1 MKFFSMPLWKIILII
16 ISGLVLTGGLTLG
29 IMFITNNLEEEK
41 VYPEEILFV
50 YDETDQ
56 TSYNVTTD
64 FEITITTNTKEVNQ
78 DKVTLSLVGEQE
90 SKKGYIT
97 DGNIIVPKTVKIDT
111 AFKVEL
117 VKNRYSG
124 LDEDWVRGGISTLTA
139 TSENELIDAIR
150 TTIAVDVPVSEI
162 SLQLFDSADTEFEN
176 AKTNITVGST
186 FVAKTIF
193 NPLKS
198 EYIYSNNNIKKEVFY
213 ESLSQN
219 ITFDNETGL
228 FNATQINLNSETST
242 IKAYTFRTAKD
253 RETVFAKYAG
263 MTGTDF
269 YNAII
274 TELKNNSTICVST
287 EIKVSVV
294 PVNISYFA
302 VSLSSSITNP
312 INITTNKIFTISG
325 NSKTSRFDSSLG
337 ITIQGEEVQ
346 EGLPENLNSMIKHV
360 GIVLYYFD
368 TDLQKYVLATEDKI
382 EVLNSSDTI
391 TLENDDGLMVNYYL
405 PDILPSD
412 PNAYNWEIVTSIPD
426 LDIMMEVYLFEENLD
441 GTKTLYTGDDDEVD
455 FFDVY
460 LYSVES
466 QETAVRWNNTD
477 DIELVLTYEEDS
489 NISPSSTS
497 SFYDAEKDY
506 MYIDENNLYQQK
518 ELFVTFKETEIP
530 EDKTALLG
538 YQGFNYDK
546 YGIINIGE
554 DSYVFYHLSN
564 DYLTVNKYMTG
575 MELYFATI
583 ITTIDGDPI
592 YTEDGW
598 YTIAQLSENF
608 IRVVISETLDVAK
621 IASSSA
627 YEVDTAKKFYTK
639 EVGETNPYDI
649 TYIPTG
655 SKDAVELKVTQ
666 LDLDELTTFEN
677 SIKNTGLDASKDK
690 LRVMAYRDGNYYDFF
705 DVNTLTDTENVTISL
720 KISFNQ
726 SKYETY
732 FPNYNLSGSDNGII
746 FSLYYE
752 YYNTIETRYYKIS
765 ENPDLAIYSAQPVE
779 ALYSYENMENP
790 LVPQNPMNV
799 RIKSDAI
806 SIAFAENETPIDNLT
821 ELNNRLKVVLLD
833 QYGRE
838 VDPNDGF
845 YDYILE
851 TSNTNAVSIN
861 RLEKTISFYA
871 VNGVTSTLHGYVVD
885 RNNNRVKAVDESGI
899 YIEGENL
906 VTTRLTFFIESDG
919 VSRVTYDTSTEVG
932 VIDENNFVVCEDI
945 NEGIVVNKNGLSTQ
959 EHSIK
964 LKDIIRVYTGE
975 YTDESA
981 PIETLK
987 FKFSASYYSKL
998 SESSKAEL
1006 FTASN
1011 SFFKLKNDLED
1022 IDGQNLTADTNIT
1035 EISLSYNAGID
1046 ITLEFTVY
1054 DDSGIVD
1061 LSLILVINKT
1071 ASFNNLFATYASTA
1085 DYRANVVN
1093 QVNEQTGDI
1102 VYLGVYAQDEL
1113 DIKSFL
1119 PISILGQENPK
1130 MDTIKIV
1137 GENFTCANNILKFD
1151 DVFEN
1156 TPRTIK
1162 VYYEEISSYTA
1173 YTSITFNVN
1182 PNFVIKECEQEPGKN
1197 IDILTDDLDF
1207 EKHYNIVRIDNSGV
1221 KDINIQF
1228 ENISNTKYLRINNTP
1243 INIGIERLQP
1253 INLSI
1258 GEYVK
1263 QTFKMTYNTLGVPLD
1278 VKDNLGN
1285 LVTFDLF
1292 ITADFTITDFIN
1304 TAFIYESGKMSNI
1317 SSEVNYDGGLRLYLV
1332 ENGFYYYKND
1342 VTFKGTDY
1350 RFDYDTAGNN
1360 YVKQFAQEFR
1370 VATIKEQFLN
1380 ITDAISITI
1389 TNTQASN
1396 LALAKIRMPVMI
1408 SGFGDKFAQ
1417 YTNDD
1422 YTIIQMLNTLQDET
1436 VYEEVDANN
1445 TYKLIYDLSNTD
1457 DITALENNSFG
1468 LVYTSLIANGN
1479 GVRYLEMKDIAI
1491 HEVYRIVD
1499 DEKVSLSSTL
1509 ARIEGDNIIFSH
1521 LNKDFEA
1528 YVVVSARIVGAN
1540 SQNRDRSQ
1548 TVYFRYKVVGDIDID
1563 EVIYPYFDYDTEN
1576 TDIKAEF
1583 INVGLNETVTVNLE
1597 ETFDITNSSAN
1608 TNETEPDY
1616 EGFKKQDKTRFFVFG
1631 DNSTVQYRVVSLSVN
1646 DVDSNVSSYFEISF
1660 ENGIMT
1666 IKRINSPIVENS
1678 KMILVIEKSYTDIV
1692 GSEQLYT
1699 FYVNSGKTYIL
1710 DYKRDGV
1717 SLIPDKGELNIN
1729 TYNTRDFKLTFE
1741 LKEQSIGGSADTT
1754 VTENIL
1760 GFSYTDPT
1768 NTTAQSI
1775 YTSKPELVF
1784 NANNYIYT
1792 LSFRLDNFM
1801 GEDFVS
1807 YLYIYTSQGLVQ
1819 TIKVNIESNVAVKM
1833 NKNDNILGGEE
1844 ITAESL
1850 IQSLNYNGKSIDT
1863 YETYDKTIVFAEIL
1877 EGNEYINL
1885 SDTSTSINV
1894 AQLKENITIRTKIH
1908 ITILDTVEGNNIGVY
1923 SFEYSFTVKANLV
1936 YSDVNKTIVQS
1947 NPNYAATVVIS
1958 DNNVYYAGEVIEIDN
1973 INNSL
1978 NILSTLNNSNT
1989 IIRGDN
1995 LDTFTSVSVQCTS
2008 EYVTSASVEGN
2019 THLATINT
2027 KTILTLES
2035 VKIVVLIEVQY
2046 SFKNDSAEAY
2056 TYNFYINYE
2065 FTINK
2070 NTNLSQN
2077 YPDPDNTGSMK
2088 AEYITVKTV
2097 DSNKVSKE
2105 YENFFVT
2112 KADLAPNDNF
2122 VITPVTAGSTKYTKL
2137 TSGIQVTTGETIGEY
2152 TKITHIN
2159 SKVIDTM
2166 ETMGTD
2172 NSFYVLRNN
2181 ISSGVINKET
2191 FVYTKTSSR
2200 ILVDSYFNI
2209 NKFEGSQT
2217 EGEERISNTSVYSVA
2232 VKELNNI
2239 KFDVSYINEFNEE
2252 ISLEGWNSVGIIRT
2266 EIGKDTL
2273 DYYGFCSF
2281 DFKFYKLS
2289 DQAGKSYVIFAITV
2303 NGVTIDYTV
2312 YLDEN
2317 VYSLKN
2323 VYIRENSDLLI
2334 KGEGGNA
2341 DTPVTGEDIYVED
2354 LIEDNSEYI
2363 LSQNRILT
2371 YQFNPAA
2378 TRTGVAF
2385 IRYIVNE
2392 TDVYNKQI
2400 NVTGEALENSR
2411 EIRED
2416 IGLRGCRY
2424 LGTYDSTSMNANL
2437 IPDNEIY
2444 LTGKAPKFVSR
2455 VNFLYNGIVIADNKL
2470 EELDIN
2476 YYSTNEHYVAFSE
2489 DRKVKLSAPY
2499 TGMTD
2504 AQGYM
2509 YEFKKDVK
2517 VYVETDSDDD
2527 GYVKITGVDNGG
2539 VATFAEYKDS
2549 TVKLEGTN
2557 TEFTTTEF
2565 YVRVDDLKTESGAKL
2580 INKDNVKIFY
2590 KTNGYSNLNHFF
2602 VASTDFSNSNY
2613 ANEVRFIV
2621 NNNVINALYAYRICI
2636 DFEVQEQTE
2645 LYVAGN
2651 DDYAANAV
2659 SNAKQ
2664 VTVSNI
2670 PSLVNLFKVKHVL
2683 NNDLLSIDDFNESS
2697 NATLNAQF
2705 FGLDIS
2711 ILNSVSEE
2719 DSYLKGYSESAYKI
2733 DEYLKSINFETGLH
2747 PVYMTESGL
2756 DNKNDYGYQTNGL
2769 VKYNSIEYN
2778 YLTLRQKQVS
2788 TTNEKAYDYDLVAQG
2803 ASNDGNYV
2811 MLLLDYKVNF
2821 GNEELHKYSMLL
2833 IKVMPDYVV
2842 TVEGQA
2848 TESLVDL
2855 DSSTNKTVRT
2865 NRNNPITREISSTE
2879 DKYSYDIAIF
2889 GTANENVLSVSHV
2902 NSSSVNIAKE
2912 MYYTYRNG
2920 YSATLNNNTAK
2931 LFTAPDMKAA
2941 SSISYLQ
2948 DTRWDT
2954 LERTALTIYG
2964 KKCVFGNKSYVI
2976 HIIDKYGYKIEL
2988 YFTLKAEQSPY
2999 VAYSGYNFIEG
3010 KSYVL
3015 GSEYYALS
3023 TAYNTSNTTTGSGLS
3038 VVTSEQKES
3047 VVRATSDYIT
3057 DIGIEPEKTFKD
3069 SIIIGGIN
3077 AYGYA
3082 ERPKT
3087 FRSIVEILNYFENT
3101 TNPDYDSQDI
3111 KKNKETGLKLLKSI
3125 ALPMSVTTTSQTA
3138 DLQTLAGLI
3147 KDSLQNQ
3154 IIALNKQTEFEAFVT
3169 SSAAADGSY
3178 TVKICKRLDETST
3191 FMTIKVFYKDSTYSY
3206 GDIEINFTNTLGLLE
3221 PDGSDAIKTFNTDAN
3236 NRDID
3241 NNINLSKDTEAA
3253 NLVTEYLQPFS
3264 IVSNNYNQY
3273 VSPSSIE
3280 NITLDK
3286 VEFLATDGITKI
3298 GAADVIEVTGNNP
3311 KLATNS
3317 TLVNFND
3324 GGDFDSYKHKGAD
3337 DAKKAAAFTVGYLD
3351 SYVYGEGHESGS
3363 GKSVVTNAVITLKYQ
3378 NGSDLETATI
3388 VINGATVSREYP
3400 EKLNVKE
3407 VHDGSSILIENVIKS
3422 TDSTLTG
3429 SEFNVYNDTLEVVLD
3444 PGVNIKFNITANTTS
3459 DDTYPNYSSTAIK
3472 ATVTKNAIYNYK
3484 ARYYVGISNSLN
3496 RAIDN
3501 TFDITI
3507 SNVEATGNYEIR
3519 YGGTVLLSSSVTTM
3533 TPFKVKKISE
3543 EIFNIENSAQWEGGD
3558 SIIKTKYYLINPV
3571 IKNHPDEDAKGKYF
3585 YRYRVDYN
3593 VKRAYDVTAVS
3604 SIVVKDYYKTNNG
3617 YVIPIKDWALG
3628 DTNKIALTS
3637 YGSTRAMSFDDVYK
3651 FNYVI
3656 NTSHA
3661 GSSGSAGAAFVDENG
3676 TLYTTSGF
3684 NITYHEIIL
3693 DMYIKASGFNGKFE
3707 VVNMDRDKKV
3717 GTIRIVL
3724 ENKDAAL
3731 VNAITTDTEENKDN
3745 AGLYKLSGQDIFIG
3759 INNISEDEK
3768 GYIYK
3773 TNDATAI
3780 SKVSESIPTTNKKE
3794 FYLSMDSGRKEN
3806 AELTYDAI
3814 KNLIGVNTA
3823 DSAFTNY
3830 HIYNVNGTYYNSS
3843 NLNSWTFTSTGTY
3856 VLKVINQSATN
3867 RSQISYHEITIY
3879 VYDVADIEEASY
3891 AIDYT
3896 GNTPGGDGKIAI
3908 NLTNLLGISTEYILS
3923 EEEVAAGKSS
3933 FRVLTDSSVN
3943 FVRNDINKIISKRIL
3958 ATNRVTGSIKTYLLT
3973 FYIYDKNTT
3982 TTTYKEVKFAVAGE
3996 NSFEIRS
4003 LKGLVNRTGEPT
4015 FYAVDSASGKM
4026 STLSADYI
4034 TTLKSDNDTVK
4045 TTIKYLMIYNT
4056 TGTTNN
4062 IMFID
4067 VIPYVYSNVFTGNL
4081 PVIHHVTGD
4090 YTMTGI
4096 ADAIKRNIINNS
4108 SLDISEITEIKVHK
4122 MHSTINNVFEDS
4134 IVDNEL
4140 FKREEKNKKVAHKY
4154 FVEYTFDGKTKFASF
4169 NFNYYVATEEK
4180 ASYNYISEVT
4190 NAASLV
4196 SIFKKNFNNPSTAPK
4211 FYEIIDGEVSNE
4223 ETTNIQLTNANNFVD
4238 KKYLVYHIQDGAEKY
4253 SVAGVKVYI
4262 YSNMITENIQAN
4274 VYDGISMTELNG
4286 LTLNPDAEKTYYMID
4301 DENNMILIDTYTKLV
4316 DSQRDGRDLV
4326 IVSTTEDGTEIKRY
4340 SEFKIN
4346 VYDKKEIDIAVY
4358 ENQVSYDLSSLFG
4371 DDANIYS
4378 IVNNGVKFSRENIL
4392 QNTIVSIQ
4400 GLDGTYYLVEKSG
4413 SIYMYHIN
4421 VYKFENTIEFVQKEF
4436 TFDLYEDIAMTDIVT
4451 ADLLGEVDPTAT
4463 IDYFVLSDVEFDA
4476 GIEITAESINE
4487 LRFNNYTIVSCDRGE
4502 YVVGSTFDIVVRIT
4516 TPIVDDD
4523 PSVVYKVVQVILTPP
4538 VEITCDNT
4546 QIPLEADNGMVVK
4559 IPTIIGPTGCMDIT
4573 YNIEE
4578 DELNGDIIFVYNN
4591 TEYALDANLP
4601 IERPGAYTFKVI
4613 YKQDDSN
4620 VFEIGSY
4627 VIETYQ

>member
-29 IMFITNNLEEEK
+29 ILFLTNKLEEEK

-64 FEITITTNTKEVNQ
+64 FEITITTNTDDVNQ
-78 DKVTLSLVGEQE
+78 SKVTLSLVGEQD

-97 DGNIIVPKTVKIDT
+97 DGNIIVPKTVEIDK

-176 AKTNITVGST
+176 AKTSITVGST

-198 EYIYSNNNIKKEVFY
+198 EFIYSNNNSKKEVFF

-219 ITFDNETGL
+219 IVFDSETGI
-228 FNATQINLNSETST
+228 FKATQINLNSEKST

-253 RETVFAKYAG
+253 RSTVLAKYSG
-263 MTGTDF
+263 MTGNEF

-274 TELKNNSTICVST
+274 TELKNNSSICVST
-287 EIKVSVV
+287 EIEISVV

-337 ITIQGEEVQ
+337 ITIQGEEIE
-346 EGLPENLNSMIKHV
+346 EGMSENLNSMIKHV

-368 TDLQKYVLATEDKI
+368 TDVQKYVIATEDQLSI
-382 EVLNSSDTI
+382 LNSSQTI
-391 TLENDDGLMVNYYL
+391 ILENGDGRYVSYYL
-405 PDILPSD
+405 PDTLPSD

-441 GTKTLYTGDDDEVD
+441 GTFTLYTGDDDEVD

-477 DIELVLTYEEDS
+477 DIELVLTYEENS

-546 YGIINIGE
+546 YGIFNIGD

-564 DYLTVNKYMTG
+564 DYLTVNKFMTG

-583 ITTIDGDPI
+583 ITTINGDPI
-592 YTEDGW
+592 YDEDGW

-621 IASSSA
+621 IAGNSA
-627 YEVDTAKKFYTK
+627 YEIDTAKKFYIK
-639 EVGETNPYDI
+639 EVGATNPYDI

-655 SKDAVELKVTQ
+655 SKNAVDLKITQ
-666 LDLDELTTFEN
+666 LDLVELTTFEN
-677 SIKNTGLDASKDK
+677 SIKNSGLDASKDK

-705 DVNTLTDTENVTISL
+705 DLNILADTENVTMSL
-720 KISFNQ
+720 KLSFNQ

-732 FPNYNLSGSDNGII
+732 FPNYNMGGSDKGII

-752 YYNTIETRYYKIS
+752 YYNTIETRYYRIS
-765 ENPDLAIYSAQPVE
+765 ENPDLAIYSAQPVQ
-779 ALYSYENMENP
+779 ALYSYEDMENP
-790 LVPQNPMNV
+790 LTPKNPIDV

-806 SIAFAENETPIDNLT
+806 SIAFSESETPIDNIS
-821 ELNNRLKVVLLD
+821 ELNNRIKVVLLD
-833 QYGRE
+833 QFERE

-851 TSNTNAVSIN
+851 TNNTNAISIN

-871 VNGVTSTLHGYVVD
+871 VNGVTSTLQGYVVD
-885 RNNNRVKAVDESGI
+885 RNNNRVKAVDANGN
-899 YIEGENL
+899 YIDGVNL
-906 VTTRLTFFIESDG
+906 VTTKLTFYIESDG
-919 VSRVTYDTSTEVG
+919 VSRVTYDTSADVG
-932 VIDENNFVVCEDI
+932 VIDENNFAVCEDI
-945 NEGIVVNKNGLSTQ
+945 NEGIVVNKNGLATN

-998 SESSKAEL
+998 SETSKGEL
-1006 FTASN
+1006 FTAEN
-1011 SFFKLKNDLED
+1011 SIFTLKNDLEE
-1022 IDGQNLTADTNIT
+1022 IEGENLTADTNIT
-1035 EISLSYNAGID
+1035 EISLRYNAGVD

-1054 DDSGIVD
+1054 DESGIVD

-1071 ASFNNLFATYASTA
+1071 ATFNNLFASYASTA

-1093 QVNEQTGDI
+1093 QVNEKTGDI

-1113 DIKSFL
+1113 DIKTFL
-1119 PISILGQENPK
+1119 PISILGQENPT
-1130 MDTIKIV
+1130 MDAGKIKIE
-1137 GENFTCANNILKFD
+1137 GESFTCTNGILKFD

-1162 VYYEEISSYTA
+1162 VYFETVSSYAA

-1182 PNFVIKECEQEPGKN
+1182 PNFVIKECEEKLGKN

-1207 EKHYNIVRIDNSGV
+1207 EKHYNIVRVDNSGV

-1228 ENISNTKYLRINNTP
+1228 ENISNTKYFRINNTP

-1258 GEYVK
+1258 GEYIV
-1263 QTFKMTYNTLGVPLD
+1263 QTFKMTYSVFGVPLD
-1278 VKDNLGN
+1278 VRDNLGN
-1285 LVTFDLF
+1285 LVTFDLLV
-1292 ITADFTITDFIN
+1292 TADFSITDFIN
-1304 TAFIYESGKMSNI
+1304 TAFIYESGKMSNL
-1317 SSEVNYDGGLRLYLV
+1317 SSEVNYDGGSRLYLI

-1342 VTFKGTDY
+1342 VTFKGTEY

-1360 YVKQFAQEFR
+1360 YVKQFTQEFR
-1370 VATIKEQFLN
+1370 VVSIKEQFLN
-1380 ITDAISITI
+1380 ITDAISVTI

-1396 LALAKIRMPVMI
+1396 IALAKIRMPIMI

-1422 YTIIQMLNTLQDET
+1422 YTIIQMLNTLQDES
-1436 VYEEVDANN
+1436 VYEEVNANN
-1445 TYKLIYDLSNTD
+1445 TYKLVYDLSNEED
-1457 DITALENNSFG
+1457 VNILENNGFG
-1468 LVYTSLIANGN
+1468 LVYTSLVPNGN
-1479 GVRYLEMKDIAI
+1479 GVRYLEMKNIEI

-1499 DEKVSLSSTL
+1499 GKKVALSSTL
-1509 ARIEGDNIIFSH
+1509 ARIEDENIIFSH

-1528 YVVVSARIVGAN
+1528 YVVVKVTIKGAN

-1548 TVYFRYKVVGDIDID
+1548 TVYYRYKVMGDIDID
-1563 EVIYPYFDYDTEN
+1563 EVIYPYYDYDTEN
-1576 TDIKAEF
+1576 TDTKAEY
-1583 INVGLNETVTVNLE
+1583 IDIRLDQTVNINLE
-1597 ETFDITNSSAN
+1597 ETFDITNSNAN
-1608 TNETEPDY
+1608 VNESNPSY
-1616 EGFKKQDKTRFFVFG
+1616 EGFKKQDKTRFFVYG
-1631 DNSTVQYRVVSLSVN
+1631 DNSTVQYKAVSLTVN
-1646 DVDSNVSSYFEISF
+1646 GVDSNISSYFEISF
-1660 ENGIMT
+1660 ENGIMS
-1666 IKRINSPIVENS
+1666 IKRIGSPIVENS

-1699 FYVNSGKTYIL
+1699 FYINSGKIYIL
-1710 DYKRDGV
+1710 DYKRDGE
-1717 SLIPDKGELNIN
+1717 SLIPTKDELSIN
-1729 TYNTRDFKLTFE
+1729 TYTKQEFRLTFE

-1760 GFSYTDPT
+1760 GFSFTDPT

-1775 YTSKPELVF
+1775 YLNKPTLEF
-1784 NANNYIYT
+1784 NTNNNIYT
-1792 LSFRLDNFM
+1792 LSFKLDKFM
-1801 GEDFVS
+1801 GEDFVT
-1807 YLYIYTSQGLVQ
+1807 YLYIYTSQGLIQ

-1833 NKNDNILGGEE
+1833 NKNDNIFGGAEV
-1844 ITAESL
+1844 TAESL

-1863 YETYDKTIVFAEIL
+1863 YETYDKTIVFEEVL
-1877 EGNEYINL
+1877 EGNEYLKL
-1885 SDTSTSINV
+1885 SDTSTAINV
-1894 AQLKENITIRTKIH
+1894 AQLKDNITIRTKIY
-1908 ITILDTVEGNNIGVY
+1908 ITIMDTVEGIDIGIY
-1923 SFEYSFTVKANLV
+1923 SFEYSFVVKANLI
-1936 YSDVNKTIVQS
+1936 YNDTDKTIVQS
-1947 NPNYAATVVIS
+1947 NVDYAASVIIS
-1958 DNNVYYAGEVIEIDN
+1958 DKNVYYAGEVIKIDN
-1973 INNSL
+1973 ISNSL

-1989 IIRGDN
+1989 IIRSDD
-1995 LDTFTSVSVQCTS
+1995 LDTFNSVDISYSS
-2008 EYVTSASVEGN
+2008 EYITSANVEGN
-2019 THLATINT
+2019 TQLATINT
-2027 KTILTLES
+2027 KSILTLES
-2035 VKIVVLIEVQY
+2035 VKVLVLIKIEY
-2046 SFKNDSAEAY
+2046 RFKNDLAEDY
-2056 TYNFYINYE
+2056 IYNFYLNYE
-2065 FTINK
+2065 FTIYK
-2070 NTNLSQN
+2070 NVNLLQN
-2077 YPDPDNTGSMK
+2077 YPDPDNTGNIN

-2097 DSNKVSKE
+2097 DTNKVSKE

-2112 KADLAPNDNF
+2112 KADLAPSDNF
-2122 VITPVTAGSTKYTKL
+2122 VITPVTAGNVKYTKL
-2137 TSGIQVTTGETIGEY
+2137 SNGTQVTTGETIGQF
-2152 TKITHIN
+2152 TKISHIN
-2159 SKVIDTM
+2159 TKIIDTIQ
-2166 ETMGTD
+2166 TMGTD
-2172 NSFYVLRNN
+2172 NSFYVLRDN
-2181 ISSGVINKET
+2181 ISSGVIIKES
-2191 FVYTKTSSR
+2191 FIYTKTSSR
-2200 ILVDSYFNI
+2200 ILVDSYFDI
-2209 NKFEGSQT
+2209 NKFEGSLT

-2252 ISLEGWNSVGIIRT
+2252 ISLESWNSVGIIRT

-2273 DYYGFCSF
+2273 DYYGFSSF
-2281 DFKFYKLS
+2281 TFKFYKLS
-2289 DQAGKSYVIFAITV
+2289 DQAGKSYVTFAVTI

-2354 LIEDNSEYI
+2354 LVEDNSEYI

-2378 TRTGVAF
+2378 TRTGIAF
-2385 IRYIVNE
+2385 IRYLVNGSE
-2392 TDVYNKQI
+2392 VYNKQI
-2400 NVTGEALENSR
+2400 NVNGSALENPT

-2416 IGLRGCRY
+2416 IGLKGCEY

-2437 IPDNEIY
+2437 IPDSAIY
-2444 LTGKAPKFVSR
+2444 LAGKAPKFVSR
-2455 VNFLYNGIVIADNKL
+2455 VNFLYNGVVIADNKL

-2517 VYVETDSDDD
+2517 VYVDPDSDND
-2527 GYVKITGVDNGG
+2527 GYVKITGVDNGS

-2557 TEFTTTEF
+2557 NEFATTEF
-2565 YVRVDDLKTESGAKL
+2565 YVRVDDLKTESGAKK

-2636 DFEVQEQTE
+2636 DFEVKEQTE
-2645 LYVAGN
+2645 LYTSQEG
-2651 DDYAANAV
+2651 YAANAV
-2659 SNAKQ
+2659 AKAKQ

-2670 PSLVNLFKVKHVL
+2670 SSLVNLFKVKHVL
-2683 NNDLLSIDDFNESS
+2683 NDNLISIDDFDESS

-2733 DEYLKSINFETGLH
+2733 DEYLKSNNFKTGLH
-2747 PVYMTESGL
+2747 PVYMTESGSD
-2756 DNKNDYGYQTNGL
+2756 DNTYGYKSNGL
-2769 VKYNSIEYN
+2769 VTYNSIEYN

-2811 MLLLDYKVNF
+2811 MLLLDYRVNF

-2848 TESLVDL
+2848 TESLNDL
-2855 DSSTNKTVRT
+2855 DSDSKNKTVRT
-2865 NRNNPITREISSTE
+2865 NRNNPITREISSA
-2879 DKYSYDIAIF
+2879 DGINYAYDIAVF
-2889 GTANENVLSVSHV
+2889 GHPNTNVLSISHV
-2902 NSSSVNIAKE
+2902 NSSSENVAKE
-2912 MYYTYRNG
+2912 MYYTYRDG

-2931 LFTAPDMKAA
+2931 LFTSPDMSA
-2941 SSISYLQ
+2941 SSTISSLQ
-2948 DTRWDT
+2948 DTRWT
-2954 LERTALTIYG
+2954 STGRTALTIYG
-2964 KKCVFGNKSYVI
+2964 KKCVFGNKNYVI

-3015 GSEYYALS
+3015 GSEYYALT

-3047 VVRATSDYIT
+3047 VVRGTSDYIT

-3087 FRSIVEILNYFENT
+3087 FRSIVEILNYFEST
-3101 TNPDYDSQDI
+3101 TNPSYASQDI
-3111 KKNKETGLKLLKSI
+3111 KKNKETGIKLLKSI
-3125 ALPMSVTTTSQTA
+3125 ALPISVTTTSQTA
-3138 DLQTLAGLI
+3138 DLKDLAGLI

-3154 IIALNKQTEFEAFVT
+3154 IIALNKQTEFQAYVT
-3169 SSAAADGSY
+3169 SAAAADGSY
-3178 TVKICKRLDETST
+3178 TVKICKRSDETST
-3191 FMTIKVFYKDSTYSY
+3191 FMTIKVFYKDSTYYY
-3206 GDIEINFTNTLGLLE
+3206 GDIEINFTNTLGLLA
-3221 PDGSDAIKTFNTDAN
+3221 PDGTDAIRTFNTDPN

-3241 NNINLSKDTEAA
+3241 KNISLSKDTEAA

-3273 VSPSSIE
+3273 ISPSSIE
-3280 NITLDK
+3280 NITLES
-3286 VEFLATDGITKI
+3286 VEFLATDGVTTIGVAEKI
-3298 GAADVIEVTGNNP
+3298 DVPGNNP

-3337 DAKKAAAFTVGYLD
+3337 NSKKAAAFTVGYLD

-3363 GKSVVTNAVITLKYQ
+3363 GKSVVTNAVITLKYS
-3378 NGSDLETATI
+3378 NGSDIETATI
-3388 VINGATVSREYP
+3388 VLNNATVSREYP

-3407 VHDGSSILIENVIKS
+3407 VHDGSSVSIQNVINS
-3422 TDSTLTG
+3422 TDSSLSS

-3444 PGVNIKFNITANTTS
+3444 PGVNIKFNVTASSS
-3459 DDTYPNYSSTAIK
+3459 DNSYPNYSSTALK

-3496 RAIDN
+3496 RAID
-3501 TFDITI
+3501 TTYSIILSD
-3507 SNVEATGNYEIR
+3507 VESTGNYEIR
-3519 YGGTVLLSSSVTTM
+3519 YNGTVLLSNSVTTM
-3533 TPFKVKKISE
+3533 TPFTVTKITE
-3543 EIFNIENSAQWEGGD
+3543 EKFNIENSAQWEGGD
-3558 SIIKTKYYLINPV
+3558 SIIKTKYYLINPT
-3571 IKNHPDEDAKGKYF
+3571 IKNHPDSDVKGKYF

-3593 VKRAYDVTAVS
+3593 VKRAYDVTSVS

-3637 YGSTRAMSFDDVYK
+3637 YGNTRAMSFDDVYK

-3661 GSSGSAGAAFVDENG
+3661 GGSSSAGAAFVDENG

-3693 DMYIKASGFNGKFE
+3693 DMYIKASGFNGNFE
-3707 VVNMDRDKKV
+3707 VANMDRDKKV

-3724 ENKDAAL
+3724 ENNDDAL
-3731 VNAITTDTEENKDN
+3731 TNAITTDTPENKDN
-3745 AGLYKLSGQDIFIG
+3745 AGLYKLSGLDIFIG

-3773 TNDATAI
+3773 TNNATAI
-3780 SKVSESIPTTNKKE
+3780 SKVTIPATNKKE

-3806 AELTYDAI
+3806 AELTYDML
-3814 KNLIGVNTA
+3814 KNLIGVNS

-3830 HIYNVNGTYYNSS
+3830 HIYNINGAYYNSS

-3856 VLKVINQSATN
+3856 VLKVINQSAAN
-3867 RSQISYHEITIY
+3867 RSKISYHEITVY
-3879 VYDVADIEEASY
+3879 VYDVADIEESSY

-3896 GNTPGGDGKIAI
+3896 GNAPGGDGKISI
-3908 NLTNLLGISTEYILS
+3908 NLTNLLGISTDYILS
-3923 EEEVAAGKSS
+3923 EEEVTAGNSS
-3933 FRVLTDSSVN
+3933 FKVLTDSSVS
-3943 FVRNDINKIISKRIL
+3943 FVRNDINKIVSKRIL
-3958 ATNRVTGSIKTYLLT
+3958 ATNKVTGSIKTYLLT
-3973 FYIYDKNTT
+3973 FYVYDKNTT

-4003 LKGLVNRTGEPT
+4003 LKGLVDRTGEPT

-4045 TTIKYLMIYNT
+4045 TTIKYLMVYNT
-4056 TGTTNN
+4056 TATTNN

-4081 PVIHHVTGD
+4081 PVIHHVTGN

-4108 SLDISEITEIKVHK
+4108 SLGISEITEIKVHR
-4122 MHSTINNVFEDS
+4122 MHSTINNVFEDG
-4134 IVDNEL
+4134 IIDTQE
-4140 FKREEKNKKVAHKY
+4140 FKREEKNKKVAYKY

-4180 ASYNYISEVT
+4180 ASYNYVSEVT

-4211 FYEIIDGEVSNE
+4211 FYEIINGEVSNE

-4238 KKYLVYHIQDGAEKY
+4238 KKYLVYHIKDGAEKY
-4253 SVAGVKVYI
+4253 SVASVKVYI

-4274 VYDGISMTELNG
+4274 VYDGISMSKLNG
-4286 LTLNPDAEKTYYMID
+4286 LTLNADAEKTYYMID
-4301 DENNMILIDTYTKLV
+4301 DENNMILITNYTKLI
-4316 DSQRDGRDLV
+4316 DSQRAGRDLV

-4340 SEFKIN
+4340 SEFNIN

-4358 ENQVSYDLSSLFG
+4358 ENQVSYDLSNLFG
-4371 DDANIYS
+4371 TDAKIYS
-4378 IVNNGVKFSRENIL
+4378 IVNNGVNFSRENIL
-4392 QNTIVSIQ
+4392 QNTIVTVQ
-4400 GLDGTYYLVEKSG
+4400 GLDGTYYLVEKNG

-4421 VYKFENTIEFVQKEF
+4421 VYKFENTVEFIQKEF
-4436 TFDLYEDIAMTDIVT
+4436 TFDLYENIEITDIVT
-4451 ADLLGEVDPTAT
+4451 DDLLGEVDPAAT
-4463 IDYFVLSDVEFDA
+4463 VDYFVLSDVELDE
-4476 GIEITAESINE
+4476 GIEITAESISE
-4487 LRFNNYTIVSCDRGE
+4487 FRFNSYDTVSCVRGE
-4502 YVVGSTFDIVVRIT
+4502 YVVGNIFYIVVRIT
-4516 TPIVDDD
+4516 TPVDEDD
-4523 PSVVYKVVQVILTPP
+4523 PSVVYKIIQVKLIPP

-4546 QIPLEADNGMVVK
+4546 QIPLEADGGMVVK
-4559 IPTIIGPTGCMDIT
+4559 IPTIIGPSGCMDIT
-4573 YNIEE
+4573 YNIES
-4578 DELNGDIIFVYNN
+4578 DELNGDILFVYNN
-4591 TEYALDANLP
+4591 TEFTLDDNLP
-4601 IERPGAYTFKVI
+4601 IETPGAYSFKII
-4613 YKQDDSN
+4613 YKLDSSN
-4620 VFEIGSY
+4620 VYEIGNY